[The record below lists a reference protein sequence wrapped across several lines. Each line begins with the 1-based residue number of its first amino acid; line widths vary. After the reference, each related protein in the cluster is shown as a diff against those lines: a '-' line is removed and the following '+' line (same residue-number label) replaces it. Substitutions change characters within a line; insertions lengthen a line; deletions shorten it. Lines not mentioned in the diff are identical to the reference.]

1 MRVRVEFIAPSGPVP
16 GRKDV
21 EVELTEGG
29 TIRDLVQVICRV
41 HGEKGRKMLV
51 QPDGKTPYV
60 SFIVNKTIVP
70 LDYVIKKNDD
80 VTVLPPVVAG

>member
-1 MRVRVEFIAPSGPVP
+1 MRVRVEFIAPSGPVN

-21 EVELTEGG
+21 EVELEEGG
-29 TIRDLVQVICRV
+29 TIKDLVRVIC
-41 HGEKGRKMLV
+41 HKYGEKGRKMLV

-60 SFIVNKTIVP
+60 NFIVNKTIVP
-70 LDYVIKKNDD
+70 LDYVVKKNDD